1 MPDVLIKTENLHKYA
16 TRLEHINCRLRVLDA
31 RLDKLYSQV
40 GLQGLFDL
48 VVIDRTIGDNRNLRK
63 SSEYLRTTASYL
75 ETAEKNIKEKLEFHK
90 LFRDMKLVYR
100 ESPIIKPVIPP
111 WIYIPVGPGGENP
124 IYRLIEENEKIIKY
138 IKPPEANFKTLLPS
152 SILML
157 RNF

>member
-1 MPDVLIKTENLHKYA
+1 MPDIVIETQKLYSYA
-16 TRLEHINCRLRVLDA
+16 TRLEHTNCRLKVLDA

-63 SSEYLRTTASYL
+63 SAEYLRITATYL
-75 ETAEKNIKEKLEFHK
+75 ETVEKNIKEKLELHK
-90 LFRDMKLVYR
+90 LFRDMKLVCR
-100 ESPIIKPVIPP
+100 EIPIIKPVIPP
-111 WIYIPVGPGGENP
+111 WIYIPLGPGGENP

-138 IKPPEANFKTLLPS
+138 IKPPEATFKPLLPS

-157 RNF
+157 RKF